1 MTWRRIGAEGRAPL
15 VISAEVVVQHCLQ
28 PGRSISPSELKR
40 LRAEQREKSVLDRAL
55 RLVASRQRSE
65 HELRQ
70 RLAQRCRNG
79 AAIEA
84 AIVRLRELGLLDDTA
99 FAQSW
104 TESRDRASPRS
115 ARMIATEL
123 RQKGVAREA
132 AEAAAAGVDEAEAAY
147 RAAARRAAA
156 MKALDFSDFQQ
167 RLGNFLLRRGFSHEI
182 AGEAV
187 RRLWAEKR
195 P

>member
-1 MTWRRIGAEGRAPL
+1 MVDIILEGRAPL

-40 LRAEQREKSVLDRAL
+40 LRAEQREKSVLERAL

-84 AIVRLRELGLLDDTA
+84 AIARLRELGLIDDTA

-115 ARMIATEL
+115 ARMIASEL
-123 RQKGVAREA
+123 RRKGIASEA
-132 AEAAAAGVDEAEAAY
+132 AEAATAGVDDAEAAY

>member
-1 MTWRRIGAEGRAPL
+1 MVDIILEGRAPL
-15 VISAEVVVQHCLQ
+15 VISAKVVVQHCLQ

-84 AIVRLRELGLLDDTA
+84 AIARLRELGLIDDTA

-187 RRLWAEKR
+187 RQLWRETHS
-195 P
+195 

>member
-1 MTWRRIGAEGRAPL
+1 MVDIILEGRAPL

>member
-1 MTWRRIGAEGRAPL
+1 MVEIILEGRAPL

>member
-1 MTWRRIGAEGRAPL
+1 MVDIILEGRAPL
-15 VISAEVVVQHCLQ
+15 VISAEVVVQHCRQ
-28 PGRSISPSELKR
+28 PGGSVSPSELKR
-40 LRAEQREKSVLDRAL
+40 LRAEQREKSVLERAL

-84 AIVRLRELGLLDDTA
+84 AIARLRELGLIDDTA

-187 RRLWAEKR
+187 RQLWRETHS
-195 P
+195 